1 MLKKSNFKNFK
12 KSEVFLPQT
21 NGEIS
26 DSIVQNWT
34 LQAYECY
41 SIGCDCA
48 KCSLNSGHYSFICQM
63 PKIIKALLKKQG
75 KPDIKLLQAQQT
87 ETQSLIA

>member
-1 MLKKSNFKNFK
+1 MKASKSGVDCMIKD
-12 KSEVFLPQT
+12 SEIFLPQT

-41 SIGCDCA
+41 SIRCNCKMCYINRA
-48 KCSLNSGHYSFICQM
+48 KYSFVCQM

-75 KPDIKLLQAQQT
+75 KPNLRMIQEQNKTA
-87 ETQSLIA
+87 LIA

>member
-1 MLKKSNFKNFK
+1 MKNKNFR
-12 KSEVFLPQT
+12 SHEIFLPQT

-41 SIGCDCA
+41 SINCDCS
-48 KCSLNSGHYSFICQM
+48 KCSINRAHYSFVCQM
-63 PKIIKALLKKQG
+63 PKIVKALLKKQG
-75 KPDIKLLQAQQT
+75 EPNIKLIQEHANT
-87 ETQSLIA
+87 NNTLIA

>member
-1 MLKKSNFKNFK
+1 MNKD
-12 KSEVFLPQT
+12 SEIFLPQT

-41 SIGCDCA
+41 SINCDCT
-48 KCSLNSGHYSFICQM
+48 KCSINRSKYSFICQM

-75 KPDIKLLQAQQT
+75 EPDLKLIKETMMHAQ
-87 ETQSLIA
+87 SSNAA